1 MAEKKEQ
8 IIIDATMGVVG
19 RMASYAAKKALLG
32 NEIAIVNCN
41 EAILTGPKQA
51 LIETYKI
58 KMSYGGTSQKGPYN
72 SKVPEKMMRRAI
84 RGMLP
89 WPKSRARSVYKN
101 VKCYNKV
108 PFEFKDKEKLTFKKT
123 MRGKYMTLGQ
133 LSKLI

>member
-1 MAEKKEQ
+1 MAEKKNQ
-8 IIIDATMGVVG
+8 ILIDATMGVVG

-32 NEIAIVNCN
+32 NEVIIVNCD
-41 EAILTGPKQA
+41 EAIVTGPKQP
-51 LIETYKI
+51 LIETYQT
-58 KMSYGGTSQKGPYN
+58 KMKYGGTSQRGPYA

-89 WPKSRARSVYKN
+89 WPKSRAREVYRS

-108 PFEFKDKEKLTFKKT
+108 PFEFKDKEKLNFKKT
-123 MRGKYMTLGQ
+123 MKGKYMTLGQ

>member
-1 MAEKKEQ
+1 MEQ

-19 RMASYAAKKALLG
+19 RIASYAAKKVLLG
-32 NEIAIVNCN
+32 NEVVIVNCD

-51 LIETYKI
+51 LINTYKI
-58 KMSYGGTSQKGPYN
+58 KLSYGGTSQKGPYG
-72 SKVPEKMMRRAI
+72 SKVPERMVRRAV

-89 WPKSRARSVYKN
+89 WPKPRAREVFAN
-101 VKCYNKV
+101 VICFNGV

-123 MRGKYMTLGQ
+123 MKGRFMPLKQ